1 MADLRKDV
9 RGAIAGQRDRSKAED
24 LDARA
29 RPQGRQVR
37 TPGNDGTELLW
48 NLTDDPN
55 VAGGA
60 QARNIPVGGS
70 TLRPGQA
77 LQAPAGTTAGNAKL
91 KALVESGM
99 LFKGLR
105 PPESYLLAKNKIRV
119 KAPRGAS
126 LRPGKQGGLF
136 RQIAEAEGEHTKAL
150 AELEAI
156 SREQGRI
163 KGILERNK
171 ADSNYCRAWHSKLAE
186 LEPKAERCLTV
197 AHAAEEKL
205 SGLRAELTSSL
216 PAVPEATAKRL
227 SQQVAVVEAEAA
239 PEAEASSLSRRS
251 GRRSRTSD

>member
-24 LDARA
+24 LDTRA

-37 TPGNDGTELLW
+37 APESSGTELLW
-48 NLTDDPN
+48 NLSDDPN
-55 VAGGA
+55 VAGGS

-99 LFKGLR
+99 LFQGPK

-119 KAPRGAS
+119 KAPRGAA
-126 LRPGKQGGLF
+126 LRPGKQGGLV
-136 RQIAEAEGEHTKAL
+136 RQVAEAEGEHAQAL
-150 AELEAI
+150 VELDAI

-163 KGILERNK
+163 KAILERNK
-171 ADSNYCRAWHSKLAE
+171 ADANYCRTWHAKLAE
-186 LEPKAERCLTV
+186 LEPKAERCLVV
-197 AHAAEEKL
+197 AHAAEGKL
-205 SGLRAELTSSL
+205 RSLRAELAESM
-216 PAVPEATAKRL
+216 PVVPEATAKRL
-227 SQQVAVVEAEAA
+227 ATKPAPTVETAVE
-239 PEAEASSLSRRS
+239 SDDSS
-251 GRRSRTSD
+251 GRRSSRRSRNSD